1 MVLGKLSALRWG
13 GYMADDKKHLAAT
26 VLMGYCLGRLAQCG
40 NDTPESVAKH
50 LATLSEVLGM
60 DDMFGWANVIQTVGD
75 IRRGIEAGKPTSIEH
90 GRVSHIVCKEIGELV
105 RGLLDYTTGSNNR
118 DMYIVLNANEAIDKV
133 ASLKRVKGSDR
144 DMMIREA
151 VRCLES
157 GACRAAIVMTWCLT
171 FDHVRQWIFS
181 SKTKRLKDF
190 NSVLTTMHRTATK
203 LHDPITT
210 YDDFNEHGERAVLDI
225 AYQAKL
231 FIKQKHQ
238 VLVNALT
245 DRNHFAHP
253 NSRGATLESALGYV
267 DNLCVNVLKH
277 PDFAFTIRTKKS

>member
-1 MVLGKLSALRWG
+1 
-13 GYMADDKKHLAAT
+13 MADDKKHLAAT
-26 VLMGYCLGRLAQCG
+26 VLMGYCLGRLAQSG

-75 IRRGIEAGKPTSIEH
+75 IRRGIESGGPTSVEH
-90 GRVSHIVCKEIGELV
+90 GRVSHRVCKQIGEVV

-118 DMYIVLNANEAIDKV
+118 EMYLVLNANEVIEKV
-133 ASLKRVKGSDR
+133 ASLNRAKGSDR
-144 DMMIREA
+144 EMMIRET
-151 VRCLES
+151 VRCLEA
-157 GACRAAIVMTWCLT
+157 GACRAAIVMAWCLT

-181 SKTKRLKDF
+181 SKQKRLKAF
-190 NSVLTTMHRTATK
+190 NSVLTKMNRTPTK
-203 LHDPITT
+203 LHDPITA
-210 YDDFNEHGERAVLDI
+210 YEDFNDHGERDVLDI
-225 AYQAKL
+225 AYKAKL

-277 PDFAFTIRTKKS
+277 PDFAFTIKPKKV